1 MRTLHP
7 VISIATVAAVIALTI
22 TTTAAAPQ
30 NNSTAPS
37 RAQTASKPALAAVST
52 KTSDSSTSTP
62 TETTAAKLPVRR
74 VILYKTGVGYFE
86 HLGHVRG
93 NEAVRIDFTSGQ
105 LNDVLQSLTVLDLN
119 GGRISGVNYNSEAP
133 LSERLGT
140 LRLPLEEKTDL
151 SKFYGALRG
160 ARLQVRLG
168 TTTVTGRLLS
178 VERKTRV
185 SGGTTLEVDL
195 ATVVSDSGE
204 VRSVE
209 LTPAVSVQLAEP
221 DLTHEVGQYLHLLAS
236 VRQQDLR
243 RMTLATE
250 GTGDRQL
257 YVSYISEV
265 PIWKT
270 TYRIVLPRKAGEEPL
285 LQGWAI
291 VDNTVG
297 EDWNNVELSLVAG
310 APQSFIQQ
318 LSQPLYGR
326 RPVVPLSLGAQLTPQ
341 THEGAMLGG
350 LAALSGRVLD
360 QSKGVIPNA
369 NVVLLSESGGQVAS
383 TTTDSNGNYSFGD
396 LPAGN
401 YRMQVQ
407 VKGFKTSK
415 ITGLSMGGG
424 RELNQDVTLEVGGIS
439 QTVTVASTAITVNT
453 DAASISGSR
462 RSGSGNTLGTGRG
475 MGANR
480 ASNSFQAGI
489 GVGVGG
495 GAGVVAP
502 AVNGRDFTNLVPLS
516 VPLSPGAISE
526 ARSSMAASAQGS
538 DLGDLF
544 EYKLKDRVTIH
555 KNESSLVPI
564 VQAHVQ
570 TEKVSLWNPSLGSAR
585 PLRALWLTNSSPLT
599 LDGGSFSVLE
609 DEAFAGEDLMDPV
622 KPGEKRLVSYAAD
635 LGIRVN
641 KKTHGEPQHV
651 TKVRIIHG
659 TMIQTSATRQ
669 DTIYTA
675 RNEDS
680 AQRALLIEHALRP
693 GWNLSSDTPKPEET
707 TATDYRFRLAL
718 GAKATSTLVV
728 SESSSIETRY
738 ALTNLDDGQIQ
749 VFLQQKSINP
759 EVEAAFRK
767 IVEQKNH
774 IAALNAQLAA
784 IESQQEKIFDDQQ
797 RIRENLKSLK
807 GSSEERALTQRYT
820 QQLEDQETQLQELQT
835 QTTDLQ
841 SQRDKAQEALDAM
854 IENLDLDATL

>member
-1 MRTLHP
+1 MRTIHP
-7 VISIATVAAVIALTI
+7 ATSILSVIALAISTS
-22 TTTAAAPQ
+22 AAPQ
-30 NNSTAPS
+30 NNSAAAPRVQTAP
-37 RAQTASKPALAAVST
+37 KPIA
-52 KTSDSSTSTP
+52 TSTNASATTSP
-62 TETTAAKLPVRR
+62 GETTAAKLPVRR

-86 HLGHVRG
+86 HLGQVRG

-160 ARLQVRLG
+160 ARLQVRTG
-168 TTTVTGRLLS
+168 STTVTGRLLS

-195 ATVVSDSGE
+195 ATIVSDSGE

-209 LTPAVSVQLAEP
+209 LTPAVNVQLAEP

-250 GTGDRQL
+250 GSGDRQL

-270 TYRIVLPRKAGEEPL
+270 TYRIVLPHKPSEEPL

-310 APQSFIQQ
+310 APQSFIQP

-326 RPVVPLSLGAQLTPQ
+326 RSVIPLTLNAQLTPQ
-341 THEGAMLGG
+341 THEAAMLGG

-360 QSKGVIPNA
+360 PSGGIIPNA
-369 NVVLLSESGGQVAS
+369 QVVLLSEANEEVAS
-383 TTTDSNGNYSFGD
+383 TTTDGQGNYSFGD
-396 LPAGN
+396 LPADV
-401 YRMQVQ
+401 YRLRVAHDS
-407 VKGFKTSK
+407 FNTSMLS
-415 ITGLSMGGG
+415 GLSLSGG
-424 RELNQDVTLEVGGIS
+424 RERNQDVTLNVGS
-439 QTVTVASTAITVNT
+439 ATTTVTVSASTVEVNSE
-453 DAASISGSR
+453 AASMSGIR
-462 RSGSGNTLGTGRG
+462 GNRTGSGNTLGS
-475 MGANR
+475 GA
-480 ASNSFQAGI
+480 
-489 GVGVGG
+489 GVGVRPGDGLTSRNERLRGYASGTGG
-495 GAGVVAP
+495 GTP
-502 AVNGRDFTNLVPLS
+502 VNGRSLMNLAL
-516 VPLSPGAISE
+516 LSPGDVSE
-526 ARSSMAASAQGS
+526 ARSGMAPAAEGS

-599 LDGGSFSVLE
+599 LDGGSFTVLE
-609 DEAFAGEDLMDPV
+609 EEAFAGEGLIDPV

-635 LGIRVN
+635 LGVRVD
-641 KKTHGEPQHV
+641 KKMHGEPQRV
-651 TKVRIIHG
+651 VKVRVIHG
-659 TMIQTSATRQ
+659 TMIQTSASRQ

-675 RNEDS
+675 RNEDTS
-680 AQRALLIEHALRP
+680 SRTLLIEHALRP
-693 GWNLSSDTPKPEET
+693 GWNLSTDTPKPEET
-707 TATDYRFRLAL
+707 TATDYRFRMSL
-718 GAKATSTLVV
+718 GAKATTTLVV
-728 SESSSIETRY
+728 TESSAIESRY
-738 ALTNLDDGQIQ
+738 ALTNLDDSQIQ
-749 VFLQQKSINP
+749 VFIQQKSINP
-759 EVEAAFRK
+759 AVEAAFRK
-767 IVEQKNH
+767 IVEQKNR
-774 IAALNAQLAA
+774 IAALDSQLA
-784 IESQQEKIFDDQQ
+784 EVDTQQQKIFDDQQ

-807 GSSEERALTQRYT
+807 GSAEERALTQRYT
-820 QQLEDQETQLQELQT
+820 QQLEDQETQLQKLQA

-841 SQRDKAQEALDAM
+841 SQRDKAQADLDHM
-854 IENLDLDATL
+854 IENLDLDASL

>member
-1 MRTLHP
+1 MPMRALHP
-7 VISIATVAAVIALTI
+7 AISIAAVIAITI
-22 TTTAAAPQ
+22 TTSSAPQ
-30 NNSTAPS
+30 NNSSAPP
-37 RAQTASKPALAAVST
+37 RAQTAPKPAVASAST
-52 KTSDSSTSTP
+52 NSSASNTAT
-62 TETTAAKLPVRR
+62 TGANETTAAKLPVRR

-93 NEAVRIDFTSGQ
+93 NESVRIDFTSGQ

-160 ARLQVRLG
+160 ARLQVRSG
-168 TTTVTGRLLS
+168 AVTVTGRLLS

-195 ATVVSDSGE
+195 ATIVSDSGE

-209 LTPAVSVQLAEP
+209 LTPAVTVQLAEP

-270 TYRIVLPRKAGEEPL
+270 TYRIVLPRKPGEEPL

-326 RPVVPLSLGAQLTPQ
+326 RPVVPLTLGAQLTPQ
-341 THEGAMLGG
+341 THEGAMLISG
-350 LAALSGRVLD
+350 LAALSGRVVD
-360 QSKGVIPNA
+360 QNGGVIPNA
-369 NVVLLSESGGQVAS
+369 QVALLSGSGEEVAT
-383 TTTDSNGNYSFGD
+383 TTTDGQGNYAFGD
-396 LPAGN
+396 LPAGV
-401 YRMQVQ
+401 YRLRVQ
-407 VKGFKTSK
+407 TQGFQTSMLN
-415 ITGLSMGGG
+415 GLSLGGG
-424 RELNQDVTLEVGGIS
+424 RERNQDVTLSLGSTTQVVEVVAEAVS
-439 QTVTVASTAITVNT
+439 VDTAAVTS
-453 DAASISGSR
+453 SGR
-462 RSGSGNTLGTGRG
+462 NRAGSGKTLGSGRG
-475 MGANR
+475 IGAGR
-480 ASNSFQAGI
+480 GSESGAGYASGT
-489 GVGVGG
+489 GG
-495 GAGVVAP
+495 GYPSAAP
-502 AVNGRDFTNLVPLS
+502 A
-516 VPLSPGAISE
+516 PGAVSE
-526 ARSSMAASAQGS
+526 ARGNMLSSAQGL

-609 DEAFAGEDLMDPV
+609 DEAFAGEGLMDPV

-635 LGIRVN
+635 LGIRVD
-641 KKTHGEPQHV
+641 KKTHGEPQRV

-659 TMIQTSATRQ
+659 TMIQTCATRQ

-680 AQRALLIEHALRP
+680 SQRALLIEHALRP
-693 GWNLSSDTPKPEET
+693 GWNLSTDTPKPEET
-707 TATDYRFRLAL
+707 TATDYRFRLTL
-718 GAKATSTLVV
+718 GAKATTTLVV
-728 SESSSIETRY
+728 TESSAIESRY
-738 ALTNLDDGQIQ
+738 ALTNIDDGQIQ

-767 IVEQKNH
+767 IVEQKNR
-774 IAALNAQLAA
+774 IADLDAQLAA

-820 QQLEDQETQLQELQT
+820 QQLEDQETQLQKLQT

-841 SQRDKAQEALDAM
+841 SQRDKSQEALDAM

>member
-7 VISIATVAAVIALTI
+7 VVSIFAVIVLTI
-22 TTTAAAPQ
+22 STAAAPQ
-30 NNSTAPS
+30 KNSATPKPPTPS
-37 RAQTASKPALAAVST
+37 VPSASASSGAASR
-52 KTSDSSTSTP
+52 
-62 TETTAAKLPVRR
+62 ETTAAKLPVRR

-86 HLGHVRG
+86 HLGHVHG

-160 ARLQVRLG
+160 ARLQVRSG

-195 ATVVSDSGE
+195 ATIVSDSGE
-204 VRSVE
+204 VRSIE
-209 LTPAVSVQLAEP
+209 LTPSVSVQLVEP
-221 DLTHEVGQYLHLLAS
+221 DVTHEVGQYLHLLAS

-250 GTGDRQL
+250 GSGDRQL

-270 TYRIVLPRKAGEEPL
+270 TYRIVLPRKPGEEPL

-326 RPVVPLSLGAQLTPQ
+326 RPVVPLSLGGQLTPQ
-341 THEGAMLGG
+341 THEAAMLGG

-360 QSKGVIPNA
+360 PSAGVIPNA
-369 NVVLLSESGGQVAS
+369 QVALLSESGEEVAT
-383 TTTDSNGNYSFGD
+383 TTTDGQGNYAFGD
-396 LPAGN
+396 LPAGV
-401 YRMQVQ
+401 YRLRVQ
-407 VKGFKTSK
+407 TQGFQTSMLN
-415 ITGLSMGGG
+415 GLSLGGG
-424 RELNQDVTLEVGGIS
+424 RERNQDVTLSLGSTTQIVEVS
-439 QTVTVASTAITVNT
+439 ATATTVNT
-453 DAASISGSR
+453 DSTMVSGSPR
-462 RSGSGNTLGTGRG
+462 AGPGNRLGSGR
-475 MGANR
+475 
-480 ASNSFQAGI
+480 GI
-489 GVGVGG
+489 GNARGSGTAGYATGVGG
-495 GAGVVAP
+495 AAP
-502 AVNGRDFTNLVPLS
+502 VNGRNVMSLAALA
-516 VPLSPGAISE
+516 PGAVSE
-526 ARSSMAASAQGS
+526 ARSNMLSAAQGL

-609 DEAFAGEDLMDPV
+609 DEAFAGEGLMDPV

-635 LGIRVN
+635 LGIRVD
-641 KKTHGEPQHV
+641 KKTHGEPQRV

-669 DTIYTA
+669 DSIYTA

-680 AQRALLIEHALRP
+680 VQRALLIEHALRP

-707 TATDYRFRLAL
+707 TATDYRFRVPL
-718 GAKATSTLVV
+718 GAKATTTLVV
-728 SESSSIETRY
+728 TESSAIETRY
-738 ALTNLDDGQIQ
+738 ALTNIDDGQIQ
-749 VFLQQKSINP
+749 VFVQQKSINP

-774 IAALNAQLAA
+774 IAALDAQLAA

-820 QQLEDQETQLQELQT
+820 QQLEDQETQLQSLQSKT
-835 QTTDLQ
+835 ADVQ
-841 SQRDKAQEALDAM
+841 SQRDKAQANLDAM